1 MGGALLPLQ
10 PPPPVTD
17 LLRLRLYWEEAP
29 EVSDET
35 PRTPSAA
42 PWGLPGG
49 LSGAVGA
56 PDPLRGAT
64 FAWRAWSGP
73 ALGTWVWDWWVFT
86 FQESFSSVP
95 VTLAPW
101 V

>member
-1 MGGALLPLQ
+1 MRCEDTAQECRQLQ
-10 PPPPVTD
+10 
-17 LLRLRLYWEEAP
+17 AP
-29 EVSDET
+29 E
-35 PRTPSAA
+35 AA

-49 LSGAVGA
+49 SSGAPRGSASVA
-56 PDPLRGAT
+56 PGPLKGAT
-64 FAWRAWSGP
+64 LTRRARGGP
-73 ALGTWVWDWWVFT
+73 APGTWVWDWWVFT